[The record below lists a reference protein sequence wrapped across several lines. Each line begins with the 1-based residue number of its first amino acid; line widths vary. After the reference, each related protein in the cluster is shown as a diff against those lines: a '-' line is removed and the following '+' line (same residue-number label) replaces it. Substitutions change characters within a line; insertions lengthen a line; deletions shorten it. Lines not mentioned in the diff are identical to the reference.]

1 MMNVFVQMPGASAK
15 EVEERITIP
24 MEKKLMEIPG
34 VEYVYSISR
43 PGLGFAIVRFKVG
56 EDEEKS
62 IVKLVQQDVRQLR
75 PHPARAPR
83 HRSSSPAPSTTY
95 RSSR

>member
-1 MMNVFVQMPGASAK
+1 MMDVFVQMPGASAK
-15 EVEERITIP
+15 EVEERVTIP

-34 VEYVYSISR
+34 VEYVYSISS

-62 IVKLVQQDVRQLR
+62 IVKLYNKMYANFDLI
-75 PHPARAPR
+75 PPAPR
-83 HRSSSPAPSTTY
+83 HPSSSPAPSTTC
-95 RSSR
+95 RSLR